1 MPRNSSDMRK
11 YLLALSSDDSSPW
24 SHRLGGGSR
33 KPEGGGPEGVAARC
47 AEDEKFAAASARSTV
62 EGGTAARGRR
72 EATSLAID
80 CGEAMFRERGLL
92 LCCAMTGGEA
102 MADRGRADSEVA
114 RFSLGHSVRVAA
126 DWLAAGFAELSLPRE
141 SIIKT
146 SPHLRPALPRLP
158 STTSESPLFLLY
170 LLIMF
175 RSAVVRSLRASVP
188 RTVRASAAR
197 QIQIAPAVRP
207 SQFVPAFRAQSL
219 RFYSAPASLSKD
231 EVEGRIVN
239 LLKNFD
245 KVCYRFPRLGFDTT
259 QH

>member
-146 SPHLRPALPRLP
+146 SPHLVLLCRVYQLPLQSPLYPSYIYSSCSALPSCARSEPRSLAPSAPLLLARSRSLLLSAHRSLCLP
-158 STTSESPLFLLY
+158 SGPN
-170 LLIMF
+170 
-175 RSAVVRSLRASVP
+175 RSASTLLPPVCP
-188 RTVRASAAR
+188 RTRSRAA
-197 QIQIAPAVRP
+197 
-207 SQFVPAFRAQSL
+207 
-219 RFYSAPASLSKD
+219 
-231 EVEGRIVN
+231 
-239 LLKNFD
+239 
-245 KVCYRFPRLGFDTT
+245 
-259 QH
+259 